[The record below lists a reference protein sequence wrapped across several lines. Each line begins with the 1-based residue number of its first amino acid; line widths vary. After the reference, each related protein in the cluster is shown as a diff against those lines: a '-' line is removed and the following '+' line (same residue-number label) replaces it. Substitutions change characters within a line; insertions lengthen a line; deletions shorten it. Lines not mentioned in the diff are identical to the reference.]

1 MERHVLRKFTRMFT
15 SAWLAAAAVLMTC
28 AAATA
33 AGNAPPTLS
42 AATTTERGQTATL
55 SVNPRRA
62 KHCRLVARGPA
73 GRRQGRSLPG
83 GRSYAVYLSIARNA
97 RGGTWVLQA
106 RCGGRRS
113 QTARMTVAVGA
124 SDRRRAGSVL
134 YVGTRTRKL
143 GGSRPDGF
151 SDPRPRQD
159 GHGAPA
165 IGLTGDGTGGAGDG
179 GRAARAIEWAK
190 AQLGR
195 TDFKGWCLRFVA
207 YAFGATHS
215 YPTATIGANEL
226 GPRDGAKPATFA
238 PSGSL
243 VWFHWVDR
251 RDGVNYGHVGIS
263 LGDGTMINAVGTVRI
278 EPIDSRYWRVRY
290 RGWTPA
296 PAAWPGRAALPP
308 ADTAT
313 PATATTTTTPPA
325 TTTTTPPTTT
335 TTPPVTPPPGGRKV
349 IVVDNRATNGMAM
362 RQDGTP
368 LRLITKPWI
377 HCGIRG
383 CNINGTERT
392 DGQTYDGAVCQTTGE
407 RTTNGND
414 SDPSDDANPDLFES
428 TRYYGIRLADNT
440 FGYANEVWIRKDFRG
455 GLGLPAC

>member
-1 MERHVLRKFTRMFT
+1 MEPPVLHHFTSMFT
-15 SAWLAAAAVLMTC
+15 SVWIATAAVLMTC
-28 AAATA
+28 AVSPA
-33 AGNAPPTLS
+33 AGKAPPTLT

-55 SVNPRRA
+55 SVNPRGA
-62 KHCRLVARGPA
+62 KRCRLVARGPV
-73 GRRQGRSLPG
+73 GRRQGRTLPG
-83 GRSYAVYLSIARNA
+83 GSHFAVYLSIARNA
-97 RGGTWVLQA
+97 RRGTWVLQA

-113 QTARMTVAVGA
+113 QIARMKVAVGR
-124 SDRRRAGSVL
+124 SDRRPAGSVL

-143 GGSRPDGF
+143 GGSSPKGF
-151 SDPRPRQD
+151 TDPRARQD

-165 IGLTGDGTGGAGDG
+165 IELTTDGAGGAGDG

-215 YPTATIGANEL
+215 YPTATIGANDL

-238 PSGSL
+238 PAGSL
-243 VWFHWVDR
+243 VWFHWFDR

-278 EPIDSRYWRVRY
+278 EPIDSPYWRPRY

-296 PAAWPGRAALPP
+296 PPAWPGRAAQAPTDIAPP
-308 ADTAT
+308 AIAATTTA
-313 PATATTTTTPPA
+313 PPTTTTPPPV
-325 TTTTTPPTTT
+325 TTPP
-335 TTPPVTPPPGGRKV
+335 GARKV

-362 RQDGTP
+362 VQDGTP

-377 HCGIRG
+377 HCGTRG

-392 DGQTYDGAVCQTTGE
+392 DGQTYDGAVCQTVGE

-414 SDPSDDANPDLFES
+414 RDPSDDNNPDRFES